1 MTEPGRQHLLERGQ
15 RAQGRFFVTRHT
27 TTTTTTTTGGCSE
40 PDHHRDRLL
49 VVEQERRQR
58 RPGPEP
64 VATAGARGSG
74 HRVTK
79 GPQSF
84 DVVANGSGR
93 HTQAFRELGT
103 GPLAR

>member
-1 MTEPGRQHLLERGQ
+1 VTEPGRQHLLERGQ
-15 RAQGRFFVTRHT
+15 RAQGRFFDTRHT
-27 TTTTTTTTGGCSE
+27 TTGGGSE

-64 VATAGARGSG
+64 VPATGAGRSG
-74 HRVTK
+74 HPVAE

-93 HTQAFRELGT
+93 HTQAFRELRT
-103 GPLAR
+103 GPLPR